1 MMTKLNLDAF
11 EQDILDSVE
20 NDEWRSKGN
29 IQERLVELQDF
40 LKHEKKKSVSIRLSE
55 NDLYALKKK
64 GLENGVPYQNII
76 QILVH
81 QYTSNKIHLDVS

>member
-1 MMTKLNLDAF
+1 MKNLNLDGF

-20 NDEWRSKGN
+20 NNEWQSKGDIN
-29 IQERLVELQDF
+29 TRLIELRGF
-40 LKHEKKKSVSIRLSE
+40 LKNEKKKAVSIRLSE
-55 NDLYALKKK
+55 NDLYELKKK
-64 GLENGVPYQNII
+64 SLENGVPYQNII

>member
-1 MMTKLNLDAF
+1 MKNLNLDDF

-20 NDEWRSKGN
+20 NNEWQSKGDIN
-29 IQERLVELQDF
+29 TRLIELQGF
-40 LKHEKKKSVSIRLSE
+40 LKNEKKKAVSIRLSE
-55 NDLYALKKK
+55 NDLYELKKK
-64 GLENGVPYQNII
+64 SLENGVPYQNII